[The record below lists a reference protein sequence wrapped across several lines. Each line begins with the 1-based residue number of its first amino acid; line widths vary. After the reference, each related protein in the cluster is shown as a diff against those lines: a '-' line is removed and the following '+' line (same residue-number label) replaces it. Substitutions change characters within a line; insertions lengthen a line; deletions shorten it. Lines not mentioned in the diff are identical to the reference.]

1 MTDWNGERFEVYVEA
16 LIRVLIATLVL
27 LFVTDERTA
36 VTGFF
41 DLPVTGGTA
50 TFEMLGLQPEERGQ
64 AIALMTRELFS
75 QSASS
80 LERAFAV
87 RNFVAQLA
95 LPGKSQEIAAE
106 ATPITIAAPLTADHW
121 RDALLLPD
129 KADLF
134 AALITNRPAM
144 LVCAGAMAG
153 DASLR
158 SFLERDRGLLRWIV
172 RTAPA
177 AFWISARDLAFDKDR
192 VIVPGGA
199 AAEPIWEAL
208 VEIKVTRPADF
219 VRALLIKD
227 SGRLAWFYASIGA
240 MTPERQA
247 MVLGGGAIAAQIDE
261 TRALYGAFRSADSNW
276 KLEEHPFLR
285 GTTDPW
291 IVSSQIAI
299 KDGMV
304 AQPSAQWFWETVF
317 DRADINRRSAAAEHE
332 RQRADAA
339 VLGDRTGPVKLSW
352 LTREISGSSVKER
365 RDRYEM
371 VRFAQSVFPDVE
383 GERGVDA
390 MIALGG
396 YRRYRA
402 ILLSID
408 RMAITAPRAFA
419 RMVEAA
425 QHLDDELSGRDEK
438 HAVVALQA
446 ALAILERSRVTG
458 SIDVA
463 TAERLV
469 LSLADVVEH
478 PGDGKRELKIFP
490 AITQWMLTTLIDALP
505 PLVQSD
511 QWTTARTAYESR
523 LLQALAGHPEAA
535 TAQTLSWEGLNY
547 RIDLFA
553 SEHQRLKRIREQLES
568 PGLDAAIAADQ
579 PEKIA
584 DALLTL
590 IYTPALGDPEGP
602 ALLGGDVAQRHNF
615 GLVGPAGMRRD
626 FVAWA
631 VPREQVGDGSPWHL
645 EGSILGLDI
654 TLARL
659 ALRRIADNE
668 MPVAPTINLNDQLTF
683 ARTVMA
689 LRPSEMRDA
698 DRDRIVAAIA
708 RGRERVKAAGASLP
722 AVLALATEAQLSS
735 SVRQT
740 LAWTLTRT
748 PGVVPALFGLRDLLW
763 LGKPELSPEALDRWG
778 VYSESLTSR
787 LTTAMPGP
795 APWEYFGGRPDGGLL
810 ATQTP
815 DLILRLAEETAR
827 MKLPAQL
834 VPGLLMYAAQ
844 DFWHDVD
851 SRFPDDWPAMTRQA
865 LALSSS
871 RVEDY
876 VAALAGGGPLR
887 PQ

>member
-1 MTDWNGERFEVYVEA
+1 M
-16 LIRVLIATLVL
+16 IRVLIATLVL

-87 RNFVAQLA
+87 RNFVAQLSV
-95 LPGKSQEIAAE
+95 PGKAQEIAAD
-106 ATPITIAAPLTADHW
+106 TQPITIAAPLTADHW

-144 LVCAGAMAG
+144 LACAGAMAG

-158 SFLERDRGLLRWIV
+158 SFLEHDRGLLRWIV

-177 AFWISARDLAFDKDR
+177 AFWIAARDLTFDKER

-247 MVLGGGAIAAQIDE
+247 MVFGGGADRGADRRDA
-261 TRALYGAFRSADSNW
+261 RALRRLPIRRFELEARRTSVPARHHRSVDCVERRS
-276 KLEEHPFLR
+276 
-285 GTTDPW
+285 
-291 IVSSQIAI
+291 
-299 KDGMV
+299 
-304 AQPSAQWFWETVF
+304 PSRTAQWRSRRRNGSGRRCSIARTSTG
-317 DRADINRRSAAAEHE
+317 DRGGRARTAA
-332 RQRADAA
+332 RDAA
-339 VLGDRTGPVKLSW
+339 VHGDRTAPAKLSW

-371 VRFAQSVFPDVE
+371 VRFAQSVFPDIE

-390 MIALGG
+390 LIALGG

-425 QHLDDELSGRDEK
+425 HHLDDELSGRDEK

-490 AITQWMLTTLIDALP
+490 AITQWMLTTLMDALP
-505 PLVQSD
+505 PLVQPD
-511 QWTTARTAYESR
+511 QWTTAKTAYESR
-523 LLQALAGHPEAA
+523 LLQALAGHPEAP
-535 TAQTLSWEGLNY
+535 TAQTMSWEGLNY

-631 VPREQVGDGSPWHL
+631 LPREQVGDGSPWHL

-654 TLARL
+654 ALARL

-683 ARTVMA
+683 ARTVHGA
-689 LRPSEMRDA
+689 EAERDA
-698 DRDRIVAAIA
+698 RCGSRSDCRGDRARTRTRQGGRRQPPRGARARHRGAAVSVGSTDAGVDDHAHARRGAGAVWTARLVVAGQARAVSRDARPVGRVFRRASQPAQDQHAPAGAVGKLWRPARRRIARHADAGFDPAA
-708 RGRERVKAAGASLP
+708 RGRDGPNE
-722 AVLALATEAQLSS
+722 
-735 SVRQT
+735 
-740 LAWTLTRT
+740 
-748 PGVVPALFGLRDLLW
+748 
-763 LGKPELSPEALDRWG
+763 
-778 VYSESLTSR
+778 
-787 LTTAMPGP
+787 TAGP
-795 APWEYFGGRPDGGLL
+795 AGPGTADVRRPGLL
-810 ATQTP
+810 ARRGFP
-815 DLILRLAEETAR
+815 
-827 MKLPAQL
+827 LP
-834 VPGLLMYAAQ
+834 G
-844 DFWHDVD
+844 
-851 SRFPDDWPAMTRQA
+851 
-865 LALSSS
+865 
-871 RVEDY
+871 
-876 VAALAGGGPLR
+876 
-887 PQ
+887 